1 MTTNKLP
8 QAMDKAMRNAEVDGD
23 GELNVCMAKD
33 FGTTN
38 YVRIGTQNALQR
50 RGLINA
56 RGQFTE
62 AGKDWFNANVDA

>member
-1 MTTNKLP
+1 MKTNKLP
-8 QAMDKAMRNAEVDGD
+8 PAMDKAMRNAEVDVD

-33 FGTTN
+33 FGRSN

-62 AGKDWFNANVDA
+62 NGKDWFNANVDA

>member
-8 QAMDKAMRNAEVDGD
+8 QAMDKAMRNAEVDAD

-33 FGTTN
+33 FGKTN

-50 RGLINA
+50 RGLINE

-62 AGKDWFNANVDA
+62 DGKAWFNANVDA